1 MAKLPDG
8 WVFIPMMKNA
18 ITIELKEMELVTCR
32 HCKHYKPYTGR
43 VSGNQYF
50 QCEVLI
56 TDTEPDWFCAD
67 GEEEDAEM

>member
-8 WVFIPMMKNA
+8 WVFIPMMKDA
-18 ITIELKEMELVTCR
+18 ITIELKQMELVTCR

-50 QCEVLI
+50 QCEVLTMD
-56 TDTEPDWFCAD
+56 TDPDWFCPD

>member
-8 WVFIPMMKNA
+8 WVFIPMTKDA
-18 ITIELKEMELVTCR
+18 ITIELKQMELVTCR

-50 QCEVLI
+50 QCEVLTMD
-56 TDTEPDWFCAD
+56 TDPDWFCAD
-67 GEEEDAEM
+67 WEEEDAEM